1 MQDDSRIRLQ
11 LRRRKAAATSRVVAV
26 AEVEAAHQARLEARV
41 RVGLHATDGEM
52 TTIGNDYYRGGLGCN
67 CVAVTRAASSGDGL
81 RGYAEEEQR
90 VMAAG
95 AAAGCSGR
103 GEKEAEG
110 AATAV
115 EVAGKRRRHQPTM
128 GGNGGWRP
136 ELAAAMV
143 KKAGSW
149 LRLRVDCDSGW
160 GAAR

>member
-1 MQDDSRIRLQ
+1 
-11 LRRRKAAATSRVVAV
+11 
-26 AEVEAAHQARLEARV
+26 
-41 RVGLHATDGEM
+41 RVGLHATDGVM
-52 TTIGNDYYRGGLGCN
+52 TAIGNDYYRGGLGCN